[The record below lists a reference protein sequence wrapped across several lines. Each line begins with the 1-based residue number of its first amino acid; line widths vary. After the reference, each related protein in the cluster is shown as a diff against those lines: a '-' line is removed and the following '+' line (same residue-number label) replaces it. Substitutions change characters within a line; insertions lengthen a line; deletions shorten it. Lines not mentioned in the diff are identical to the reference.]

1 MLSESETPVIPKPNI
16 SIKPPKSSKTKIHNK
31 MAPDEVTT
39 MLENLRV
46 EMIALKSYVV
56 DQVYIM

>member
-1 MLSESETPVIPKPNI
+1 
-16 SIKPPKSSKTKIHNK
+16 

-39 MLENLRV
+39 MLENLRA

-56 DQVYIM
+56 DQVHIMQKKSNY

>member
-1 MLSESETPVIPKPNI
+1 MPKPNI

>member
-1 MLSESETPVIPKPNI
+1 
-16 SIKPPKSSKTKIHNK
+16 

-39 MLENLRV
+39 MLENLRA
-46 EMIALKSYVV
+46 EMIALKSYAV